1 MPIDAL
7 LLSLAVCGVFLIFAA
22 VLAWIDYR
30 TTHWQRSR
38 ASEKHTVSATGSHRK
53 KAA

>member
-22 VLAWIDYR
+22 VLAWIDHR
-30 TTHWQRSR
+30 TTRWQHR
-38 ASEKHTVSATGSHRK
+38 ASEKHTVAATEPTRR